1 MSKREA
7 FLEAACKE
15 NVEDFFHFI
24 QLHKNKAEPFDVEE
38 VVQEMPRHQRE
49 ALWAKLASL
58 LQDVLQELP
67 PERWEE
73 NREEGMEV
81 ESAQDPKHVM
91 AVVDG
96 VALVALLSV
105 KVLQDG
111 DTYSTLLEIVH
122 KLHVV
127 LVSLP
132 VSEAPLQLHIHTLCE
147 AWWKKGLKEKEK
159 FGRTAFLISLQK
171 SFILK
176 KPGVEIQRLW
186 SLHDVLL
193 SLDYTS
199 EDNKQIIDLLLQCFH
214 RPIYLRNEDGKRF
227 LVFLFS
233 WNVNFI
239 WVIHGTIKNQLEFY
253 SKTMTAHISEVYFRA
268 WKKAS
273 EDFLEQIE
281 SLCIQDFMQC
291 AIFLHRASPVHAKVR
306 QIVSYFHTRKG
317 CQKVDKMV
325 YNLYRPILWKALRA
339 PNFEVRA
346 NATLLFTEAFPL
358 HDPDQ
363 SNETIDENIQMQLD
377 TSMGL
382 LDDPHPTVRSNA
394 TLGVCKILA
403 KCWELL
409 PPTIITDFL
418 KKLVMELAADTSSPD
433 VRCSVFKC
441 LTIVLDN
448 ALSHP
453 LIEKLLP
460 TLKYSL
466 HDNSEK
472 VRTAFL
478 DMLIKVK
485 AVRAAKF
492 WDVCSMDHL
501 LARLATDS
509 HSVSK
514 RVVDLLFKS
523 FFPVNESDREWC
535 CRCITLI
542 QMNPM
547 AARKFYQYAYKHT
560 APTNI
565 IKLMLAIRRVLNS
578 CIQTDCDLTEINDS
592 NKENSA
598 QAEPVKLGKDK
609 AVVSSLLE
617 LVVILWRS
625 VDKALKQNEEAQKY
639 AFAKFGNVI
648 SKYFQAFEDERCTV
662 PLIQLASFMPPAAV
676 PTFSCGV
683 LSRLRRMDPGA
694 VPTQYS
700 QLLDCICSWGQAAD
714 IVELVTDWLTE
725 ALPKHG
731 EKANTNRK
739 VRIQETVEAKPDLAL
754 AYLEYLFSHT
764 STQEKV
770 QALGQRP
777 LKQLHTVLGN
787 WKSVLY
793 THLSS
798 TTEDPQRPS
807 LETALKAFTFHGRL
821 GAHLQH
827 NSSRDRDYLLSLE
840 NMGAWVAERV
850 LPFLA
855 KCSANDGD
863 DSEKP
868 QPLAAQI
875 TESFLTVCRD
885 ILLVGLGD
893 ETFKGQILH
902 LCSLVLLSEA
912 GYLCIPAVLP
922 ILKEVV
928 DSYAPDDNNNQ
939 GQENQE
945 DPTTVVLGV
954 VANIFQKIIELLA
967 RRLRKEPEEGKRLC
981 QSAVPGLTEVLQV
994 VQTWDRA
1001 PLSGVFST
1009 LFAIIIV
1016 EKRHLLQKIT
1026 HPEEV
1031 ITPESV
1037 EDMPPLSSVLLS
1049 VILKSPSVSRAFLTE
1064 VSSSLDSEAISSLNE
1079 LAAVLHVLA
1088 VIKHAGQSK
1097 AGLKRAATSAQQQL
1111 YKHAVS
1117 SVDSRDIQGVIFE
1130 SSVKTLNEILDL

>member
-7 FLEAACKE
+7 FLEAARKE
-15 NVEDFFHFI
+15 NVEDFLHFV
-24 QLHKNKAEPFDVEE
+24 QLHRDKADPFDVEE
-38 VVQEMPRHQRE
+38 VVQEMPRDQRE
-49 ALWAKLASL
+49 ALWGRLASL
-58 LQDVLQELP
+58 LQDVLQQLP

-73 NREEGMEV
+73 AREEGMEV
-81 ESAQDPKHVM
+81 ESAADPKHVM

-96 VALVALLSV
+96 VTLVALVSL

-111 DTYSTLLEIVH
+111 DTYRILLEIAH
-122 KLHVV
+122 ELHAV

-132 VSEAPLQLHIHTLCE
+132 VSEAPLQLHIHMLCE
-147 AWWKKGLKEKEK
+147 AWWKKGLNEREK

-214 RPIYLRNEDGKRF
+214 RPVYIRNDDGKRF

-233 WNVNFI
+233 WNIGFI
-239 WVIHGTIKNQLEFY
+239 RLIHGTIKNQLEFY
-253 SKTMTAHISEVYFRA
+253 SKTMTTHITEVYFRA

-273 EDFLEQIE
+273 GDSLEQIE
-281 SLCIQDFMQC
+281 SSCIQDFMQC

-317 CQKVDKMV
+317 CHKVDKMLC
-325 YNLYRPILWKALRA
+325 NLYRPILWKALSA
-339 PNFEVRA
+339 SNFEVRA
-346 NATLLFTEAFPL
+346 NATLLFTEAFPVN
-358 HDPDQ
+358 DPDQ
-363 SNETIDENIQMQLD
+363 NNENIDASIQKQLD
-377 TSMGL
+377 TAMGL
-382 LDDPHPTVRSNA
+382 LEDPHPTVRSNA

-409 PPTIITDFL
+409 PPMIITDFL

-453 LIEKLLP
+453 LLEKLLP
-460 TLKYSL
+460 TLKHSL

-492 WDVCSMDHL
+492 WDVCNMDHL
-501 LARLATDS
+501 LARLAIDS

-514 RVVDLLFKS
+514 RIVDLLFKS
-523 FFPVNESDREWC
+523 FFPVNESEREWC
-535 CRCITLI
+535 CRCITLM

-547 AARKFYQYAYKHT
+547 AARKFYQHAYKHT

-598 QAEPVKLGKDK
+598 AEPVMLGKDV
-609 AVVSSLLE
+609 AVVSGLLE
-617 LVVILWRS
+617 VVVILWRS
-625 VDKALKQNEEAQKY
+625 VEKALKQNEEAHKY
-639 AFAKFGNVI
+639 TVAKFGNVM
-648 SKYFQAFEDERCTV
+648 SKYFQTFEDEQCTV
-662 PLIQLASFMPPAAV
+662 PLIQLASFLPPAAV

-700 QLLDCICSWGQAAD
+700 QLLDCLCSWGQAAD
-714 IVELVTDWLTE
+714 ILELITDWLTE
-725 ALPKHG
+725 ALPKQG
-731 EKANTNRK
+731 DKANSSRK
-739 VRIQETVEAKPDLAL
+739 VRIMETVEAKPDLAL
-754 AYLEYLFSHT
+754 AYLDYLFSHT
-764 STQEKV
+764 STQENV
-770 QALGQRP
+770 LALGQRP

-798 TTEDPQRPS
+798 TTEDPNSPS
-807 LETALKAFTFHGRL
+807 LDTALKAFVFHGRL

-827 NSSRDRDYLLSLE
+827 NASEGRDYLLSLE
-840 NMGAWVAERV
+840 HMAAWVAERV
-850 LPFLA
+850 LPFLV
-855 KCSANDGD
+855 KHSSDGGE
-863 DSEKP
+863 DSGKS
-868 QPLAAQI
+868 QPLAAEI

-885 ILLVGLGD
+885 VLLVGLGD

-902 LCSLVLLSEA
+902 LCSLILLSET

-922 ILKEVV
+922 ILKEVA
-928 DSYAPDDNNNQ
+928 DSYVPDDNQ
-939 GQENQE
+939 APENQE
-945 DPTTVVLGV
+945 DATTVILGV

-967 RRLRKEPEEGKRLC
+967 RRLRKEPEDGKQLC
-981 QSAVPGLTEVLQV
+981 QSAVPALSDFLQV
-994 VQTWDRA
+994 AQTWDRA

-1009 LFAIIIV
+1009 VFAVIIV
-1016 EKRHLLQKIT
+1016 ENRHLLQKIT
-1026 HPEEV
+1026 HPEGV
-1031 ITPESV
+1031 MTPESV
-1037 EDMPPLSSVLLS
+1037 EDMPPLSNILLS
-1049 VILKSPSVSRAFLTE
+1049 VVLKSSSVSRAFLTE
-1064 VSSSLDSEAISSLNE
+1064 VSSSLDSEAISSLTE
-1079 LAAVLHVLA
+1079 LAAVLHILS
-1088 VIKHAGQSK
+1088 VIKHTGQSK
-1097 AGLKRAATSAQQQL
+1097 AGLKSAATSVQQQL
-1111 YKHAVS
+1111 YKHAVTS
-1117 SVDSRDIQGVIFE
+1117 ADSRDIQRVIFE

>member
-7 FLEAACKE
+7 FLEAARKE
-15 NVEDFFHFI
+15 NVEDFLHFV
-24 QLHKNKAEPFDVEE
+24 QLHRDKADPFDVEE
-38 VVQEMPRHQRE
+38 VVQEMPRDQRE
-49 ALWAKLASL
+49 ALWGRLASL
-58 LQDVLQELP
+58 LQDVLQQLP

-73 NREEGMEV
+73 AREEGMEV
-81 ESAQDPKHVM
+81 ESAADPKHVM

-96 VALVALLSV
+96 VTLVALVSL

-111 DTYSTLLEIVH
+111 DTYRILLEIAH
-122 KLHVV
+122 ELHAV

-132 VSEAPLQLHIHTLCE
+132 VSEAPLQLHIHMLCE
-147 AWWKKGLKEKEK
+147 AWWKKGLNEREK

-214 RPIYLRNEDGKRF
+214 RPVYIRNDDGKRF

-233 WNVNFI
+233 WNIGFI
-239 WVIHGTIKNQLEFY
+239 RLIHGTIKNQLEFY
-253 SKTMTAHISEVYFRA
+253 SKTMTTHITEVYFRA

-273 EDFLEQIE
+273 GDSLEQIE
-281 SLCIQDFMQC
+281 SSCIQDFMQC

-317 CQKVDKMV
+317 CHKVDKMLC
-325 YNLYRPILWKALRA
+325 NLYRPILWKALSA
-339 PNFEVRA
+339 SNFEVRA
-346 NATLLFTEAFPL
+346 NATLLFTEAFPVN
-358 HDPDQ
+358 DPDQ
-363 SNETIDENIQMQLD
+363 NNENIDASIQKQLD
-377 TSMGL
+377 TAMGL
-382 LDDPHPTVRSNA
+382 LEDPHPTVRSNA

-409 PPTIITDFL
+409 PPMIITDFL

-453 LIEKLLP
+453 LLEKLLP
-460 TLKYSL
+460 TLKHSL

-492 WDVCSMDHL
+492 WDVCNMDHL
-501 LARLATDS
+501 LARLAIDS

-514 RVVDLLFKS
+514 RIVDLLFKS
-523 FFPVNESDREWC
+523 FFPVNESEREWC
-535 CRCITLI
+535 CRCITLM

-547 AARKFYQYAYKHT
+547 AARKFYQHAYKHT

-598 QAEPVKLGKDK
+598 QAEPVMLGKDV
-609 AVVSSLLE
+609 AVVSGLLE
-617 LVVILWRS
+617 VVVILWRS
-625 VDKALKQNEEAQKY
+625 VEKALKQNEEAHKY
-639 AFAKFGNVI
+639 TVAKFGNVM
-648 SKYFQAFEDERCTV
+648 SKYFQTFEDEQCTV
-662 PLIQLASFMPPAAV
+662 PLIQLASFLPPAAV

-700 QLLDCICSWGQAAD
+700 QLLDCLCSWGQAAD
-714 IVELVTDWLTE
+714 ILELITDWLTE
-725 ALPKHG
+725 ALPKQG
-731 EKANTNRK
+731 DKANSSRK
-739 VRIQETVEAKPDLAL
+739 VRIMETVEAKPDLAL
-754 AYLEYLFSHT
+754 AYLDYLFSHT
-764 STQEKV
+764 STQENV
-770 QALGQRP
+770 LALGQRP

-798 TTEDPQRPS
+798 TTEDPNSPS
-807 LETALKAFTFHGRL
+807 LDTALKAFVFHGRL

-827 NSSRDRDYLLSLE
+827 NASEGRDYLLSLE
-840 NMGAWVAERV
+840 HMAAWVAERV
-850 LPFLA
+850 LPFLV
-855 KCSANDGD
+855 KHSSDGGE
-863 DSEKP
+863 DSGKS
-868 QPLAAQI
+868 QPLAAEI

-885 ILLVGLGD
+885 VLLVGLGD

-902 LCSLVLLSEA
+902 LCSLILLSET

-922 ILKEVV
+922 ILKEVA
-928 DSYAPDDNNNQ
+928 DSYVPDDNQ
-939 GQENQE
+939 APENQE
-945 DPTTVVLGV
+945 DATTVILGV

-967 RRLRKEPEEGKRLC
+967 RRLRKEPEDGKQLC
-981 QSAVPGLTEVLQV
+981 QSAVPALSDFLQV
-994 VQTWDRA
+994 AQTWDRA

-1009 LFAIIIV
+1009 VFAVIIV
-1016 EKRHLLQKIT
+1016 ENRHLLQKIT
-1026 HPEEV
+1026 HPEGV
-1031 ITPESV
+1031 MTPESV
-1037 EDMPPLSSVLLS
+1037 EDMPPLSNILLS
-1049 VILKSPSVSRAFLTE
+1049 VVLKSSSVSRAFLTE
-1064 VSSSLDSEAISSLNE
+1064 VSSSLDSEAISSLTE
-1079 LAAVLHVLA
+1079 LAAVLHILS
-1088 VIKHAGQSK
+1088 VIKHTGQSK
-1097 AGLKRAATSAQQQL
+1097 AGLKSAATSVQQQL
-1111 YKHAVS
+1111 YKHAVTS
-1117 SVDSRDIQGVIFE
+1117 ADSRDIQRVIFE